1 MIESLISQDQELF
14 LFLNNLGSESFDAF
28 WVFVSGKWSWLPLYA
43 VLLYLLYRQYPK
55 KQLFYILLVLA
66 MAVLV
71 SDQIANVFK
80 YGFERLRPCHDELLI
95 PKMRRIECGGRFGF
109 YSSHASNTFLLAS
122 FLSSLFDK
130 RLKGLTIFLFVW
142 AGVVSY
148 SRIYLGVHFP
158 LDVLVGIIMGLIIGR
173 IGVFIVKRV
182 VIKCH
187 FKG

>member
-1 MIESLISQDQELF
+1 
-14 LFLNNLGSESFDAF
+14 
-28 WVFVSGKWSWLPLYA
+28 
-43 VLLYLLYRQYPK
+43 
-55 KQLFYILLVLA
+55 

-80 YGFERLRPCHDELLI
+80 YGFERLRPCHDEFLI

-130 RLKGLTIFLFVW
+130 RYKGLAIFLFVW

-182 VIKCH
+182 MI
-187 FKG
+187 

>member
-14 LFLNNLGSESFDAF
+14 LFLNSLGNESFDAF

-43 VLLYLLYRQYPK
+43 GLLYLLYRRYPK
-55 KQLFYILLVLA
+55 RQLVYVLLILALSVA
-66 MAVLV
+66 V

-80 YGFERLRPCHDELLI
+80 YGFERLRPCHDETLI
-95 PKMRRIECGGRFGF
+95 PKIRIIECGGRFGF

-122 FLSSLFDK
+122 FLGSLLGRRYK
-130 RLKGLTIFLFVW
+130 SLMIFLFVW

-158 LDVLVGIIMGLIIGR
+158 LDVLMGVMMGFMIGKIGAFAVKKII
-173 IGVFIVKRV
+173 K
-182 VIKCH
+182 
-187 FKG
+187 